1 MATKSRRHG
10 EEEHEKETAER
21 WLLTYADMITLLMVL
36 FIVLFSIGQVDI
48 KKFEQ
53 RRHGLHGAFG
63 TPQPSLSEAPGATGV
78 LDGGVAPQGES
89 IAPPPPDAAAAL
101 IASRSAHGRGS
112 A

>member
-1 MATKSRRHG
+1 MAARRRRA
-10 EEEHEKETAER
+10 EVIEEHDAGGIER

-53 RRHGLHGAFG
+53 LRQGLNGAFG

-78 LDGGVAPQGES
+78 LDGGVAPTGEEL
-89 IAPPPPDAAAAL
+89 APPPPDAAAAL
-101 IASRSAHGRGS
+101 
-112 A
+112 

>member
-21 WLLTYADMITLLMVL
+21 WLLTYADMITLLMAL

-53 RRHGLHGAFG
+53 LREGLNGAFG
-63 TPQPSLSEAPGATGV
+63 TPQPSLNEAAGAAGV
-78 LDGGVAPQGES
+78 LDGGLEPVPDGGLAAPATNPGS
-89 IAPPPPDAAAAL
+89 YAAF
-101 IASRSAHGRGS
+101 
-112 A
+112 